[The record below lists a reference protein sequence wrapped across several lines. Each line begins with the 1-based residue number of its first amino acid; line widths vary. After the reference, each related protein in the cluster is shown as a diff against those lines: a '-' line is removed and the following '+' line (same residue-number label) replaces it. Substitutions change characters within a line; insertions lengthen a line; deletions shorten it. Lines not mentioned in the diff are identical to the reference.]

1 MSNNNQ
7 KEIKA
12 ASYLKYALILAL
24 LLFAPIALFNQI
36 LLPTMSV

>member
-12 ASYLKYALILAL
+12 TSFIKYAFIAAL
-24 LLFAPIALFNQI
+24 LMFAPIALFNQI
-36 LLPTMSV
+36 LLPVMSA